1 MKIIMPVNSKA
12 EDPDIAQSL
21 SRAPYFMIYDTDAK
35 ASDFISNPAMDSP
48 SGAGVKAAQIIIDTG
63 AKVLLTIRC
72 GDRAYEV
79 LNGGNIKIMA
89 AAPGKAKTNID
100 TYLGGGMN
108 ELETIHEGHH
118 GGAN

>member
-1 MKIIMPVNSKA
+1 MKIIMPVNDKTG
-12 EDPDIAQSL
+12 DPEIAQSL

-35 ASDFISNPAMDSP
+35 VSDFIANPAMDSP
-48 SGAGVKAAQIIIDTG
+48 SGAGVKAAQTIIDTG

-79 LNGGNIKIMA
+79 LNGGSIKIMA
-89 AAPGKAKTNID
+89 AAPGGAKTNID
-100 TYLGGGMN
+100 AYLGGSMH
-108 ELETIHEGHH
+108 ELETIHKGHH